1 MIKVHI
7 DNVKECKNKD
17 RGWYAIFDLILE
29 FGEGRTIRIGCCGV
43 EFVRNKPYL
52 RLPTKIR
59 QSTGEPYQLNFFD
72 DATWK
77 EMVKT
82 VSDHFGG
89 VAR

>member
-1 MIKVHI
+1 MIKIRI
-7 DNVKECKNKD
+7 DNVRECKDKD
-17 RGWYAIFDLILE
+17 SGWYAIFDLIIE
-29 FGEGRTIRIGCCGV
+29 FGEGRRIRIGCCGV

-77 EMVKT
+77 DMVKT
-82 VSDHFGG
+82 VSDHFGE
-89 VAR
+89 VAQ

>member
-7 DNVKECKNKD
+7 DNVKECKDKD
-17 RGWYAIFDLILE
+17 HGWYAIFDLILE
-29 FGEGRTIRIGCCGV
+29 FGEDRRIRIGCCGV

-82 VSDHFGG
+82 VSDHFEG